1 MKKKIINEQKKIKE
15 TVINQIFYA
24 KARSSFFIHNWA
36 ILLSLPLYFRS
47 MQLYF
52 FPNGP
57 TMHVCNSSKELV
69 VVFFHIYC
77 WCLFL
82 VFQIFRQF

>member
-1 MKKKIINEQKKIKE
+1 MNKKNFKE

-36 ILLSLPLYFRS
+36 ILLSLPLYFQS

-52 FPNGP
+52 FFQLAYYYYLTVQKN
-57 TMHVCNSSKELV
+57 LYY
-69 VVFFHIYC
+69 FFTFIAG
-77 WCLFL
+77 LFL
-82 VFQIFRQF
+82 EFK